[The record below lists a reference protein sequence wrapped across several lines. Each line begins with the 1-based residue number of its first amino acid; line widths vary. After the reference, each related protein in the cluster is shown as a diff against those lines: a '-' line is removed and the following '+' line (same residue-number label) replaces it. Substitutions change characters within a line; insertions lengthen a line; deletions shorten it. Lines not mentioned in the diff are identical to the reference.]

1 METGNVRK
9 KSFPICSEIC
19 THILLLAENTE
30 KYVEKYLFN
39 NNVCRRSPGGFT
51 ELVQLV
57 IFVGIDIY
65 GKLFDQT
72 GEQICVVLIYFGWGT
87 EPQPKYIRTTQI
99 TLASF
104 LNENAPTIK

>member
-1 METGNVRK
+1 MHSYIAFGRK
-9 KSFPICSEIC
+9 YRKVCGEIFVQQQCS
-19 THILLLAENTE
+19 
-30 KYVEKYLFN
+30 
-39 NNVCRRSPGGFT
+39 VCRRSPGGFT

>member
-1 METGNVRK
+1 LFNGAGNVRK
-9 KSFPICSEIC
+9 KSFAVKNA
-19 THILLLAENTE
+19 LLCCFWQKIQKST
-30 KYVEKYLFN
+30 YVEKYLFN
-39 NNVCRRSPGGFT
+39 NIVCRRSPGGFT

-99 TLASF
+99 TLA
-104 LNENAPTIK
+104 PTIK